1 MRAKD
6 NKQLLR
12 TLGADVWFSGKKIR
26 KTLEKGG
33 THSPS
38 SSLYVRG
45 QEPITETIFLKLSR
59 LLLRITRIDM
69 DWSP

>member
-6 NKQLLR
+6 NKQLLK
-12 TLGADVWFSGKKIR
+12 TLGADVWFSEKKIR

-38 SSLYVRG
+38 SYVRG
-45 QEPITETIFLKLSR
+45 QEPITSE
-59 LLLRITRIDM
+59 
-69 DWSP
+69 DWDHI

>member
-6 NKQLLR
+6 NKQLLK
-12 TLGADVWFSGKKIR
+12 TLGAEVWFSGKKIR

-38 SSLYVRG
+38 LYVRG
-45 QEPITETIFLKLSR
+45 QEPIPETIFLKLSR
-59 LLLRITRIDM
+59 LLVRITRIDM